1 MDAIK
6 DFIERMRETFDGLDR
21 NKKIGVGAGIG
32 VLIIALIF
40 LFSGGGETDENY
52 LPLYIELDMKEVGEL
67 TNRLLEMNQPFKLGG
82 DGTLVMV
89 PEDARLRLR
98 AALAAEGFPATG
110 LIGYEVFDEV
120 PLGITDFLQKI
131 KMRQAL
137 EGELK
142 KTIMQLEQ
150 VEDVRVAVVTPEPSL
165 FTDQQK
171 PATASIMLTLRPRM
185 SLKKEQ
191 VQAVQRLVASSVEGL
206 DPKNI
211 TVIDNSGNLLSE
223 EVDPLASLTSK
234 QLEVQRNIEKYM
246 ESRVQSTMDNVLGPD
261 QARINVSVE
270 LDFDQKQ
277 IELESFDPDNTVLR
291 SEERNEEQ
299 SAEAGT
305 SERSI
310 ANYEINR
317 RIEHISGAP
326 GTMKRISAALM
337 INDRVPDPANSTDDA
352 PAYRT
357 RTPAEIIYIE
367 DIARGALGID
377 PNRGDQLTT
386 STFVFAIQDIRFQ
399 QEKKQRAEEQ
409 SELITEIILNVAKG
423 LAIVIALLV
432 LRAIIG
438 AIGRGVARE
447 EEIAMEAQ
455 RELEDDDAIEE
466 LPETPHEIILGR
478 IAQLITERP
487 EDAARL
493 IRTMLIEDSQ
503 ARQRQGA

>member
-6 DFIERMRETFDGLDR
+6 AFIERMRETFDGLDR
-21 NKKIGVGAGIG
+21 NKKIGIGVGIG

-40 LFSGGGETDENY
+40 LSSGGETDETY
-52 LPLYIELDMKEVGEL
+52 LPLYIELDLKEAGEL
-67 TNRLLEMNQPFKLGG
+67 TNRLREMNQPFKLGG

-89 PEDARLRLR
+89 PENARLSLR
-98 AALAAEGFPATG
+98 VSLAAEGFPATG

-137 EGELK
+137 EGELR
-142 KTIMQLEQ
+142 KTIIQLEQ
-150 VEDVRVAVVTPEPSL
+150 VEGVRVAVVTPEPSL

-185 SLKKEQ
+185 SLEKAQ
-191 VQAVQRLVASSVEGL
+191 VEAVQRLVASSVEGL

-223 EVDPLASLTSK
+223 EVDPLARLTSK
-234 QLEVQRNIEKYM
+234 QLEVQRNVEKYM
-246 ESRVQSTMDNVLGPD
+246 EYEVQSTMDNVLGPD

-277 IELESFDPDNTVLR
+277 IEVESYDPDNSVLR
-291 SEERNEEQ
+291 SEERNEDQ

-317 RIEHISGAP
+317 RIEQISGAP
-326 GTMKRISAALM
+326 GTMKRISASLM
-337 INDRVPDPANSTDDA
+337 INDRVPDPANSTDDV
-352 PAYRT
+352 PAYRA
-357 RTPAEIIYIE
+357 RTPAEIVYIE
-367 DIARGALGID
+367 DIARGALGINL
-377 PNRGDQLTT
+377 NRGDQLTT

-399 QEKKQRAEEQ
+399 QEKKQRSEEQ
-409 SELITEIILNVAKG
+409 SQLITDIILNVAKG
-423 LAIVIALLV
+423 LAIIIALLV

-455 RELEDDDAIEE
+455 LELEEDDAVEE
-466 LPETPHEIILGR
+466 LPETPHEIILSR

-493 IRTMLIEDSQ
+493 IRTMLIEDAQ
-503 ARQRQGA
+503 QRQGA